1 MKIALFASG
10 KGTNVENI
18 IRYFNGNKSVNIS
31 VIYSNNKNS
40 GAILHAKKHQIL
52 GILLKKEDLF
62 FSNKLV
68 NELNSN
74 QIDLV
79 VLAGFLLKIPRKFIE
94 GFNGKIIN
102 VHPSL
107 LPKYGGKGM
116 YGDNIHKL
124 VLSNKEKKTGI
135 TFHYVN
141 ENYDEGKIIAQYEIE
156 VDSNETL
163 NSLKKKISREE
174 LLNYPK
180 IISSFLN
187 E

>member
-1 MKIALFASG
+1 MRIALFASG

-18 IRYFNGNKSVNIS
+18 IRYFNGNKSVDIS
-31 VIYSNNKNS
+31 IICSNNKNS
-40 GAILHAKKHQIL
+40 GAISHAKKYQIPFV
-52 GILLKKEDLF
+52 LLKEEDLS
-62 FSNKLV
+62 FSSVLV
-68 NELNSN
+68 NELNRN
-74 QIDLV
+74 QIHLI

-124 VLSNKEKKTGI
+124 VLSNREKKTGI

-141 ENYDEGKIIAQYEIE
+141 ENYDEGKIIAQYEI
-156 VDSNETL
+156 VLDDNETL
-163 NSLKKKISREE
+163 NSLKKKISRKE